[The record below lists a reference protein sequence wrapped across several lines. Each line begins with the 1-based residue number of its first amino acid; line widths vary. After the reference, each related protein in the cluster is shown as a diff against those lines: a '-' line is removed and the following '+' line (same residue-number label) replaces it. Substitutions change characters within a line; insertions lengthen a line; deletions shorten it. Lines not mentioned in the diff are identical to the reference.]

1 MDRSAAFHASLAG
14 SAPPAGLSTHLQ
26 ALWWLRRG
34 EPERAHRLVQALDD
48 AGAAAIHA
56 HLHRLE
62 GDADNAG
69 YWYRRAGVPP
79 CAASFEEE
87 WRALLARFL

>member
-1 MDRSAAFHASLAG
+1 MDRFAQFEASLG
-14 SAPPAGLSTHLQ
+14 GTAPPPDASAHLQ

-34 EPERAHRLVQALDD
+34 EPERAHRLVQVMDD

-62 GDADNAG
+62 GDPDNAG
-69 YWYRRAGVPP
+69 YWYRRAGLPFCNDSP
-79 CAASFEEE
+79 DEE
-87 WRALLARFL
+87 WRQLLERFV

>member
-1 MDRSAAFHASLAG
+1 MDPVAAFEASLAAD
-14 SAPPAGLSTHLQ
+14 APPGGLSTHLQ

-56 HLHRLE
+56 HVHRLE
-62 GDADNAG
+62 GDLDNAG
-69 YWYRRAGVPP
+69 YWYRRAGLPFCNGP
-79 CAASFEEE
+79 FDAE
-87 WRALLARFL
+87 WRELVLRFT

>member
-1 MDRSAAFHASLAG
+1 MDPLAAFEASLA
-14 SAPPAGLSTHLQ
+14 ADALPDGLSAHLQ

-62 GDADNAG
+62 GDLDNAG
-69 YWYRRAGVPP
+69 YWYRRAGVPFCSEP
-79 CAASFEEE
+79 FEAE
-87 WRALLARFL
+87 WRELVLRFT